1 MSKHNHETPT
11 IQFRA
16 PAEFKRRLRTASLL
30 NGQDMS
36 EYIREKLE
44 PILSRDIAAKRR
56 EILAETA

>member
-1 MSKHNHETPT
+1 MSKHNETPT

-16 PAEFKRRLRTASLL
+16 PAEFKRRLRTASAL

-44 PILSRDIAAKRR
+44 PILTSDIASRRR
-56 EILAETA
+56 EILAEMA